1 MPHLLRSD
9 RMLAVVDYG
18 ERGVTGN
25 SQVLACIIRYKIWSF
40 VKKEHIGGG
49 VTLVGR

>member
-9 RMLAVVDYG
+9 RILDVVDYG

-25 SQVLACIIRYKIWSF
+25 SQVASLHNQI
-40 VKKEHIGGG
+40 
-49 VTLVGR
+49 